1 MFCGLTEI
9 EYLCS
14 RYSISAAL
22 CFAVKPLPT
31 LQVVFLW
38 LQKPLAPL
46 LADARKGETLLIK
59 YAAYETQKTTRIDK
73 VEDSPFSAL
82 RHRGTSTVEDS

>member
-1 MFCGLTEI
+1 MFGDLTEI
-9 EYLCS
+9 AYLCI

-22 CFAVKPLPT
+22 RFVVKPLPT

-59 YAAYETQKTTRIDK
+59 
-73 VEDSPFSAL
+73 
-82 RHRGTSTVEDS
+82 